1 MLYEVMQKKKK
12 NLSPCVPSSHDCT
25 DGINVLVK
33 TIQNKII
40 EKGYVTTRV
49 VVPEKILPMV
59 NLI

>member
-1 MLYEVMQKKKK
+1 MQKKKK